1 MSNSNNK
8 NRKMKNKYIKIFC
21 IAIVSAMTFTACD
34 EGFEDLNKN
43 PNALI
48 DPAPKSMFTLA
59 EIYIDGQD
67 YSNTRGNNG
76 YAAQIVQHFSSLG
89 GPGSKYTYSSE
100 YSGSLFGESY
110 GKGLNQILQLMSVL
124 PETAE
129 NSNMIQACRI
139 MKVFMFQKLTDT
151 YGEVPY
157 FEAGQGFNGNIFAP
171 KYDTQQVIY
180 NDLLKELDEAGD
192 ALDANKPFVGNA
204 DLFYQSDVAKW
215 KKFANSLM
223 LRVAMRLSKVDPAKS
238 KQYVE
243 KAFAKG
249 VFNSNIDSAV
259 LKHDAGPQGVRTN
272 SITSS
277 WVRNDLNGGESNI
290 KYSKTFI
297 DLLKNTNDPRLR
309 VYAKLEASG
318 NNNPAD
324 QQGLANDAKEF
335 PGGDKKLF
343 SDPNTSTVLRLDAPT
358 LIMSYAEVQFLL
370 AEAAAKGWN
379 VSGTAQQHYE
389 DGVKGAM
396 EILSIF
402 GDKVP
407 AVTIAE
413 YNDYITAH
421 PFKATGT
428 EAEKIEQIITQK
440 WIVLLFNGFE
450 AFSEWRRTGYPV
462 LVPVD
467 DPLGETNGTIPRRL
481 IYDQS
486 ELITNGA
493 NYKEAIQRQGLDLMT
508 TRIWWDK

>member
-1 MSNSNNK
+1 
-8 NRKMKNKYIKIFC
+8 MKNKFIQLFC
-21 IAIVSAMTFTACD
+21 IAIVSAMTLASCD
-34 EGFEDLNKN
+34 KGFEELNKN

-67 YSNTRGNNG
+67 FSNTRANIA
-76 YAAQIVQHFSSLG
+76 YAEQMIQHLASLG
-89 GPGSKYTYSSE
+89 GPGSSYTYSSE

-110 GKGLNQILQLMSVL
+110 GKGLNQIFQLMSVL
-124 PETAE
+124 PDTPE

-157 FEAGQGFNGNIFAP
+157 FEAGKGYNGNIFAP
-171 KYDTQQVIY
+171 KYDTQQAIY

-192 ALDANKPFVGNA
+192 ALDANKAFVGNA
-204 DLFYQSDVAKW
+204 DLFYQSDVARW

-249 VFNSNIDSAV
+249 VFSSNIDSAV
-259 LKHDAGPQGVRTN
+259 LKHDPSPQGVRTN
-272 SITSS
+272 PITSS
-277 WVRNDLNGGESNI
+277 WVSNDLKGGDTNI

-309 VYAKLEASG
+309 IYAKLEATG
-318 NNNPAD
+318 DNDPAH
-324 QQGLANDAKEF
+324 QQGLANDANEF

-379 VSGTAQQHYE
+379 VSGTAQQYYE
-389 DGVKGAM
+389 NGVKGAM
-396 EILSIF
+396 QILTIF

-407 AVTIAE
+407 AVTTAE
-413 YNDYITAH
+413 YDTYMAAH
-421 PFKATGT
+421 PFNAAGT
-428 EAEKIEQIITQK
+428 EAQKMEQIITQK

-462 LVPVD
+462 LVPVN
-467 DPLGETNGTIPRRL
+467 DPVGETNGTIPRRL

-486 ELITNGA
+486 ELITNSA

>member
-89 GPGSKYTYSSE
+89 GPGSKYSYSSE

-259 LKHDAGPQGVRTN
+259 LKHDSGPQGVRTN
-272 SITSS
+272 PITSS

-358 LIMSYAEVQFLL
+358 LIMSYAEVEFLL

-396 EILSIF
+396 QILSIF

-413 YNDYITAH
+413 YNDYITAN

-462 LVPVD
+462 LVPVN
-467 DPLGETNGTIPRRL
+467 DPLGETDGTIPRRL